1 MKKILNGK
9 DPWAK
14 KEKKEKDDASYDA
27 TMGKTETQPAKT
39 ENAGATN
46 KVAPAPEA

>member
-9 DPWAK
+9 DPFGK
-14 KEKKEKDDASYDA
+14 KEEAAKDDASYNA
-27 TMGKTETQPAKT
+27 TMGKTEGQTGGG
-39 ENAGATN
+39 GATN